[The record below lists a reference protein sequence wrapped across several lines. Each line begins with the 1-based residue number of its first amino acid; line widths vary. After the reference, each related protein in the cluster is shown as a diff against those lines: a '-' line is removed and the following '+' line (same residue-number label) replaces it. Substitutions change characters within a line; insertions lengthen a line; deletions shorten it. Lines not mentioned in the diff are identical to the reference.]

1 MAANPSYPNVVIDL
15 AKMTSLDPDTI
26 DKAISEVAETEGQE
40 SVDEALEELATI
52 PTGEGL
58 TKKEAKRA
66 LIDEMNKLIQRKN
79 VIALRTYNRK
89 RDAWWEKKRK
99 GEKAGV
105 EPRSPFVINTFA
117 ARHIDQVV
125 CMARRRGGYEKLL
138 EAAGYAPLRKR

>member
-89 RDAWWEKKRK
+89 RK